1 MKVSLPPSSASPS
14 GFASFFFAPFLL
26 LFFGIAAAPAAAAAT
41 PQAGAVSPASGAGVV
56 RRVDLLGHLCPSLR
70 SRGKSLHHKLS
81 EALEL
86 PQHFRSS
93 ARGLPL

>member
-56 RRVDLLGHLCPSLR
+56 RRVDLLGHLCCPDCPSLR
-70 SRGKSLHHKLS
+70 TQEQGQK
-81 EALEL
+81 
-86 PQHFRSS
+86 PSS
-93 ARGLPL
+93 

>member
-41 PQAGAVSPASGAGVV
+41 PQAGAVSPATAVLASSAAWISSVISAPRSGAGAKAFIISCQKPSKSIFPG
-56 RRVDLLGHLCPSLR
+56 LL
-70 SRGKSLHHKLS
+70 
-81 EALEL
+81 
-86 PQHFRSS
+86 
-93 ARGLPL
+93 